1 MHPYSI
7 DQKGTGTT
15 DDDIMVTTENVSSCT
30 EHVIFCS
37 AGAVDIEVAVGEG
50 LLPKGQAPAFTDS
63 TAFPIGVMLLN
74 TTAPSTW
81 VTQITTGQAAVLTG
95 RYDRVRVR
103 QNGATASAATISSY
117 TR

>member
-1 MHPYSI
+1 MHPYST
-7 DQKGTGTT
+7 DLKGSGTN
-15 DDDIMVTTENVSSCT
+15 DDDIVVTTENVSSCT
-30 EHVIFCS
+30 EHVIFCT
-37 AGAVDIEVAVGEG
+37 AGAVDIEVAIGEA
-50 LLPKGQAPAFTDS
+50 LSPKGQLPPFTDS

-81 VTQITTGQAAVLTG
+81 VTQITVGQAAVLTG

-103 QNGATASAATISSY
+103 QNGAVASAATISSY